1 LPETAGLEIQHLTKT
16 YGPVRALTDVSLTV
30 AAGEVLG
37 LLGDNGAGK
46 STLVKCISG
55 VTAPD
60 SGTILLDGEP
70 VTVPSPSAA
79 RDHGIETV
87 YQGLALVPELDV
99 AANLF
104 LNREEVWGGP
114 LLSRVGVLRVGR
126 MRDQSKDVLE
136 SIGARVKSTRQ
147 RVMDL
152 SGGQRQAIAIG
163 RSVAWGRRVVLMDE
177 PAAALG
183 VEQARQV
190 LLLARRLAAG
200 GVAVVF
206 ISHNMQHV
214 MDACDRAVVLRQGR
228 LVGDVRIPEVT
239 TEDLVHLIT
248 TGTTRAS
255 RANLEPQQ
263 ETSA

>member
-1 LPETAGLEIQHLTKT
+1 LPDALEIRNLTKS
-16 YGPVRALTDVSLTV
+16 YGAVRALTDVSLSV
-30 AAGEVLG
+30 EAGEVLG

-55 VTAPD
+55 VTSPD
-60 SGTILLDGEP
+60 SGAILLDGEE
-70 VTVPSPSAA
+70 VTVPNPHAA
-79 RDHGIETV
+79 RDLGIETV

-114 LLSRVGVLRVGR
+114 LLRRVGVLRTRR
-126 MRDQSKDVLE
+126 MREESRGVLE
-136 SIGARVKSTRQ
+136 SIGARVKSPRQ

-190 LLLARRLAAG
+190 LLLARRLAAK

-228 LVGDVRIPEVT
+228 LVGDVRVPDVT

-248 TGTTRAS
+248 TGTGRTAHI
-255 RANLEPQQ
+255 EQEKTPQ
-263 ETSA
+263 